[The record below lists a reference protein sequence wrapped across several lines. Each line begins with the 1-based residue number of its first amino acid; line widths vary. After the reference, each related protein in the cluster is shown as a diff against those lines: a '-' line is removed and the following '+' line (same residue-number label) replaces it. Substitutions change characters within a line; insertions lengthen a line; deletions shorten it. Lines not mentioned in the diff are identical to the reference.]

1 MGKLNG
7 KVAVITGG
15 SSGIGLATAQRFVA
29 EGAYVFI
36 TGRRQTEL
44 DKAKALIGKNVTTVQ
59 GDVANLNDLDSLFET
74 IKMDKGVLHVVVAS
88 AGITELATPSTATPE
103 HYDKMFN
110 TNARG
115 TFFTIQKAVPLMTTG
130 GSIVTVGSVAYKKGI
145 PPMTVYSSTKAAI
158 RFSVKGWAAELIGK
172 GIRVNNFSP
181 GVTDT
186 PMLDSQ
192 HGTREESDA
201 MKAMYIKMTPM
212 GRLGRPEEMAA
223 SIFFLAS
230 DESSF
235 TTGID
240 LAADGGLSEF

>member
-15 SSGIGLATAQRFVA
+15 SSGIGLASAQRFVA

-44 DKAKALIGKNVTTVQ
+44 DKAKTLIGKNVTAVQ
-59 GDVANLNDLDSLFET
+59 GDVANLNDLDRLYET
-74 IKMDKGVLHVVVAS
+74 IKKEKGVLHIVVAS
-88 AGITELATPSTATPE
+88 AGITELATPSTATAE
-103 HYDKMFN
+103 HYDKVFN
-110 TNARG
+110 INARG
-115 TFFTIQKAVPLMTTG
+115 TFFTIQKAVPLMTAG
-130 GSIVTVGSVAYKKGI
+130 GAIVTVGSVAYRKGI
-145 PPMTVYSSTKAAI
+145 PNMTVYSSTKAAI
-158 RFSVKGWAAELIGK
+158 RYSVKGWAAELISK

-186 PMLDSQ
+186 PMLEAQHKTEEDSA
-192 HGTREESDA
+192 A
-201 MKAMYIKMTPM
+201 MVATYIKMTPM
-212 GRLGRPEEMAA
+212 GRLGRAEEMAA

>member
-15 SSGIGLATAQRFVA
+15 SSGIGLASAQRFVA
-29 EGAYVFI
+29 EGAHVFI

-59 GDVANLNDLDSLFET
+59 GDVANLNDLDRLYET
-74 IKMDKGVLHVVVAS
+74 IKKEKGVLHVVVAS

-103 HYDKMFN
+103 HYDKVFN

-192 HGTREESDA
+192 HGTKEESDA
-201 MKAMYIKMTPM
+201 MRAMYIKMTPM
-212 GRLGRPEEMAA
+212 GRLGRAEEMAA